1 MIKYSIEKLHHFQC
15 QVCDEWF
22 SIGDF
27 KKRESL
33 TCPYCDKKQI
43 IYKDNIVPINE
54 AWIEEYA
61 KKSWI
66 WRFTKHYITN
76 RSLAKKAMTINRAH
90 KLIVNEFPD
99 DTDLAEMLR
108 NLGNSYWFK
117 IFKGEK

>member
-15 QVCDEWF
+15 QECDKWF

-43 IYKDNIVPINE
+43 IYKDNTVPKNE
-54 AWIEEYA
+54 AWIEEYT

-66 WRFTKHYITN
+66 WRFTKRYITH
-76 RSLAKKAMTINRAH
+76 RSLAKKGTIINRAY
-90 KLIVNEFPD
+90 KLIVNELSD
-99 DTDLAEMLR
+99 DADLAETLR
-108 NLGNSYWFK
+108 QMANTYWFK
-117 IFKGEK
+117 IYKGEK